1 MERAGWRA
9 GGAEA
14 ASETQGILRGISL
27 LPTHDEF
34 NATLVL
40 CSFWTS
46 KRKCVANSLRAEWNK
61 REKEEVLSVWLRNT
75 TCPEHKR
82 EVIKREERRTCAFS
96 KEKFLKQ

>member
-1 MERAGWRA
+1 MERAGWRT

-82 EVIKREERRTCAFS
+82 EAIKRERKGGLALFQRKNS
-96 KEKFLKQ
+96 